1 MSSRPFVL
9 LTACLFVLTIA
20 MSLYVWQV
28 RKNAETVSPMR
39 NTPRAVAPPGTGP
52 AKPATLWIANDN
64 PGVLRTNS
72 VSLPLSSERQRRAAE
87 LLRALLNIYSAKDSP
102 HPLPSTAE
110 VHSVFFVDPGLVVV
124 DVNSALADGHT
135 SGVLA
140 EELTVT
146 SFVQTLT
153 ANQSGILRV
162 KILVDGKERSTLA
175 GHADLSGT
183 YDVDQVS
190 SLAKQLSSE

>member
-1 MSSRPFVL
+1 M
-9 LTACLFVLTIA
+9 A
-20 MSLYVWQV
+20 LYVWQL
-28 RKNAETVSPMR
+28 R
-39 NTPRAVAPPGTGP
+39 NHADAVAPTLPAPQAVAPPGTGP
-52 AKPATLWIANDN
+52 AKQVTLWVAYDN
-64 PGVLRTNS
+64 PGVLRSNT
-72 VSLPLSSERQRRAAE
+72 VSLPLSSEHQRRAE
-87 LLRALLNIYSAKDSP
+87 EILRALLNVYGSKDSP

-110 VHSVFFVDPGLVVV
+110 IRNIYFVDPGLVVL
-124 DVNSALADGHT
+124 DVNSALADGQT

-153 ANQSGILRV
+153 ANFEGILRV

-183 YDVDQVS
+183 YDVSQVS
-190 SLAKQLSSE
+190 VLAKQLSSQ